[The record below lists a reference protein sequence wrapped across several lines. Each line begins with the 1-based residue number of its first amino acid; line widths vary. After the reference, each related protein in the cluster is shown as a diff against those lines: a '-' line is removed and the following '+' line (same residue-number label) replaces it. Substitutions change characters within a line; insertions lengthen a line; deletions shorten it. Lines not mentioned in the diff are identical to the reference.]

1 LANCDVV
8 DREVAEVG
16 RRFSEQERET
26 IWDMREAG
34 VPVRRIARRLGR
46 QNVSVRQ
53 FIASAG
59 GKRPTARQR
68 SELRLSLEEREEIS
82 RGLAAGR
89 SVRAIAEGLRR
100 SPSTVSREVN
110 ANDGR
115 QRYRALLADR
125 AASQR
130 ALRPKRAKLAQS
142 PRLRSVVERKL
153 EAKWSPQ
160 QISAWLASQYP
171 DRPEMQVSHE
181 TIYQS
186 LFVQSRGALR
196 KELHSCLR
204 SGRAMRRA
212 KAYTKVNVGHG
223 QLKNMVMI
231 SERPAEVADRAVP
244 GHWEGDLIFGKKM
257 TTIGTLV
264 ERHSRYVILLK
275 LPNGHG
281 ADAVRKAITKRIL
294 TLPAQ
299 LRRSIT
305 WDQGKEMA
313 EHVQFTVDTG
323 VQIYFCDPKSPWQRG
338 SNENTN
344 GLLRQYL
351 PKSMDLSQCAQR
363 ELDTIARSLNTRPR
377 QTLGWM
383 TPSQAFAQA
392 VASTA

>member
-1 LANCDVV
+1 MA
-8 DREVAEVG
+8 
-16 RRFSEQERET
+16 RFSPEDRRT

-34 VPVRRIARRLGR
+34 VPVKRIAKHLGR
-46 QNVSVRQ
+46 QNSSLRR
-53 FIASAG
+53 FIADAG
-59 GKRPTARQR
+59 GRRPTARER

-82 RGLAAGR
+82 RGLAAGY
-89 SVRAIAEGLRR
+89 SIRAIAEDLGR
-100 SPSTVSREVN
+100 SPSTVCREVN
-110 ANDGR
+110 ANGGR
-115 QRYRALLADR
+115 SKYRALVADR
-125 AASQR
+125 AACRR
-130 ALRPKRAKLAQS
+130 ALRPKRAKLAQCR
-142 PRLRSVVERKL
+142 RLRGAVERKL

-160 QISAWLASQYP
+160 QISAWLALEYP

-212 KAYTKVNVGHG
+212 KAYTKGNVGQG

-231 SERPAEVADRAVP
+231 SERPAEVKDRAVP

-257 TTIGTLV
+257 TSIGTLV
-264 ERHSRYVILLK
+264 ERHSRYVMLLK
-275 LPNGHG
+275 LPNGH
-281 ADAVRKAITKRIL
+281 AAEAVRQAMTKRIV

-313 EHVQFTVDTG
+313 EHVRFTVDTG

-351 PKSMDLSQCAQR
+351 PRSSDLSQCTQR
-363 ELDTIARSLNTRPR
+363 ELNAIARSLNTRPR

-383 TPSQAFAQA
+383 TPSRAFAEA
-392 VASTA
+392 VALTA